1 MTAFP
6 EPGFR
11 QVFPVPFVPS
21 TLQAPH
27 HRCSPRGGAQAARNG
42 AMVRQNL
49 LPGGRLVRGLVS
61 LVTITLLTLG
71 QFLLSAPPAWA
82 LIHAHPDETTAT
94 GVVRSL
100 ESLRDLDYQSWQVVA
115 YREGPPSQDAA
126 ITLRIVGY
134 PGRVRLD
141 HPTPLLVTSGR
152 HLWELADTTLS
163 SPKLA
168 GDGRAAAAEFDL
180 TPLLAEL
187 ATNRPL
193 RLELPGV
200 FTELPVPP
208 YVVKEWRSL
217 PSAEAP

>member
-1 MTAFP
+1 MA
-6 EPGFR
+6 
-11 QVFPVPFVPS
+11 
-21 TLQAPH
+21 
-27 HRCSPRGGAQAARNG
+27 
-42 AMVRQNL
+42 RQNL
-49 LPGGRLVRGLVS
+49 LLGGRLLRGLVS

-152 HLWELADTTLS
+152 HLWELADITLS

-193 RLELPGV
+193 RLELTGV

-217 PSAEAP
+217 PSAEPP

>member
-1 MTAFP
+1 MT
-6 EPGFR
+6 
-11 QVFPVPFVPS
+11 S
-21 TLQAPH
+21 LH
-27 HRCSPRGGAQAARNG
+27 
-42 AMVRQNL
+42 
-49 LPGGRLVRGLVS
+49 RLVLRATAL
-61 LVTITLLTLG
+61 LLTL
-71 QFLLSAPPAWA
+71 LAIVLTPHPAWA
-82 LIHAHPDETTAT
+82 MIHAHPDETTAT

-115 YREGPPSQDAA
+115 YREGPPSPDAA

-152 HLWELADTTLS
+152 RLWELADTTLN

-168 GDGRAAAAEFDL
+168 GDGRSAAAEFNL
-180 TPLLAEL
+180 SPLLQEL
-187 ATNRPL
+187 GNNRPL

-208 YVVKEWRSL
+208 YVVAEWRSL
-217 PSAEAP
+217 PSWKEGDERR